1 MSDLIDLKII
11 IINMLK
17 EWKETVVKVK
27 KKKNVYDDNIISN
40 SKYLKKEIIKK
51 NQMEILELKSTYN

>member
-1 MSDLIDLKII
+1 MSDLIDLKAV

-27 KKKNVYDDNIISN
+27 KKTCMMIILYQIVNI
-40 SKYLKKEIIKK
+40 KKKEIKR
-51 NQMEILELKSTYN
+51 NQMEILELKSAYN

>member
-1 MSDLIDLKII
+1 
-11 IINMLK
+11 MLK

>member
-17 EWKETVVKVK
+17 ELKETVVKVK
-27 KKKNVYDDNIISN
+27 KKKQTCMMIILYQIVS
-40 SKYLKKEIIKK
+40 I
-51 NQMEILELKSTYN
+51 